1 MHIAVISD
9 IHLGRGD
16 GADRSQGHDQA
27 LLRLLDYL
35 EARYELIILLGDV
48 WELLT
53 PKWPG
58 NPKRELRLVRAAHP
72 ELAQRFTRA
81 PYRYI
86 VGNHDQA
93 VEILEGLPKEISI
106 KADQVHMI
114 FTHGHQF
121 DVWAHQLRYVGEF
134 VVWVSGWAARL
145 GTQALTRFFDQ
156 LHNLITGASEG
167 SQLGGL
173 ERNLI
178 KQSRGRNAQ
187 VTVMGHTHLP
197 GITEHDGHL
206 LVNSGHCL
214 GSTLHF
220 VSLDTQRH
228 TVTVYRIKQSVNKPL
243 SEHDLSIVDKATLSR
258 STM

>member
-1 MHIAVISD
+1 MNIAVISD

-16 GADRSQGHDQA
+16 RADRRQGQDEA

-58 NPKRELRLVRAAHP
+58 SPKRELRIVRAAHP
-72 ELAQRFTRA
+72 EIARRFA
-81 PYRYI
+81 GPPYRYI

-93 VEILEGLPKEISI
+93 VETLEGLPKEISL
-106 KADQVHMI
+106 KVDHMHMI

-121 DVWAHQLRYVGEF
+121 DPWAHQLRYVGEF
-134 VVWVSGWAARL
+134 VVWISGWAARL

-156 LHNLITGASEG
+156 LHNLITGASG
-167 SQLGGL
+167 DNQLGGL
-173 ERNLI
+173 ERKLI
-178 KQSRGRNAQ
+178 QQSKERNAQ
-187 VTVMGHTHLP
+187 ITVMGHTHLP
-197 GITEHDGHL
+197 GITEYKEHL

-214 GSTLHF
+214 GNTLHF
-220 VSLDTQRH
+220 VSVDTQN
-228 TVTVYRIKQSVNKPL
+228 TKVTVYKVKESVKKPL
-243 SEHDLSIVDKATLSR
+243 NEYDLSVVDQAILPR
-258 STM
+258 STS